1 MPTSGESFAPE
12 ATEEQKAQLRDSPVI
27 AERFRRPA
35 APQGDT
41 PRMPP
46 ENRSV
51 GALTDD
57 DLSSLAESGTFPQAL
72 SGKVGHPVHG
82 DAAEER
88 FNKIDTKF
96 GRETFLH
103 ELRKRAIERQ
113 RSARGHAEAMRE
125 NKEIAKTWATEV
137 APRAAVFGIGATGG
151 PAGAVLAGS
160 AYEKA
165 VPWIKEKYGDVEAF
179 LARVERLEET
189 ENEVKNLRKELDA
202 LKPAQEFIERPDGSI
217 DL

>member
-1 MPTSGESFAPE
+1 
-12 ATEEQKAQLRDSPVI
+12 
-27 AERFRRPA
+27 
-35 APQGDT
+35 
-41 PRMPP
+41 
-46 ENRSV
+46 
-51 GALTDD
+51 
-57 DLSSLAESGTFPQAL
+57 
-72 SGKVGHPVHG
+72 
-82 DAAEER
+82 
-88 FNKIDTKF
+88 
-96 GRETFLH
+96 
-103 ELRKRAIERQ
+103 
-113 RSARGHAEAMRE
+113 MRE